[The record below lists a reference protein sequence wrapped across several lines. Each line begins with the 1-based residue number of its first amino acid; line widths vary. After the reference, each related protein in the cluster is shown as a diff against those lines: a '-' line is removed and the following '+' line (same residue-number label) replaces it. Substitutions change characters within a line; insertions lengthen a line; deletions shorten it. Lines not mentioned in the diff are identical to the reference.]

1 MQIVG
6 RDQPDQE
13 LKVEFNREKCLWE
26 LTKAETQLFE
36 RSVDP
41 LILKVV
47 SFMEHCPMWSGTASE
62 LLEQMQLAWVKPHA
76 LTRKL
81 NVNVSVLFNKFR
93 IKYWQGART
102 GDKRIFNLERIP
114 EEIERSDAMTV
125 NDANSDTTPTV

>member
-36 RSVDP
+36 RPVDP
-41 LILKVV
+41 LILKVAA
-47 SFMEHCPMWSGTASE
+47 FMEHYPIWSGTASQ
-62 LLEQMQLAWVKPHA
+62 LLEQMQLTEVKPHA

-102 GDKRIFNLERIP
+102 GEKRIFNLERIP
-114 EEIERSDAMTV
+114 EEIETSDAMTV
-125 NDANSDTTPTV
+125 NDANSDTTPAV